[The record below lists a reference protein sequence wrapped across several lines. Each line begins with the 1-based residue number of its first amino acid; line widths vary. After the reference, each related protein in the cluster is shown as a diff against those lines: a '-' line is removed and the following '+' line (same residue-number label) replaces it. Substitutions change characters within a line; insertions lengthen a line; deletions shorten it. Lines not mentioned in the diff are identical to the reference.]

1 MPPITNIF
9 LFMLAAVTLNITPG
23 LDMMYVIARSTNQGR
38 TAGIASAFGIAGG
51 SLIQTLAV
59 AFGLS
64 GLLLAVPIAY
74 DVVKF
79 GGALYLIYL
88 GVRTLLSRQHTVMEA
103 KVEQASQWRIFTQ
116 GVFTNVLNP
125 KVAIF
130 FLAFLPQFVD
140 TRQGNA
146 WLQIIFLGLLFN
158 ISGTVVNSIIALMA
172 SSLSTWLKSRAQA
185 QKVLQWLTGGIFIG
199 LGVRLAFLQRQ

>member
-1 MPPITNIF
+1 MPPLTNIL
-9 LFMLAAVTLNITPG
+9 LFMLAALTLNVTPG
-23 LDMMYVIARSTNQGR
+23 IDMMYVIARSTNQGR
-38 TAGIASAFGIAGG
+38 TAGIASAFGITGG
-51 SLIQTLAV
+51 SLLQTLAV

-64 GLLLAVPIAY
+64 GLLLAVPFAY

-88 GVRTLLSRQHTVMEA
+88 GIRTLLSRQHTITEA
-103 KVEQASQWRIFTQ
+103 KVEQTSQWRIFTQ

-140 TRQGNA
+140 TKQGHV
-146 WLQIIFLGLLFN
+146 WLQILFLGLLFN
-158 ISGTVVNSIIALMA
+158 ISGTLVNSLVALMA
-172 SSLSTWLKSRAQA
+172 SSLSIWLKSRAKA

>member
-1 MPPITNIF
+1 MPATTNIL
-9 LFMLAAVTLNITPG
+9 LFMIAALTLNITPG

-38 TAGIASAFGIAGG
+38 AAGIASAFGITGG
-51 SLIQTLAV
+51 SLLQTLAV

-64 GLLLAVPIAY
+64 GLLLAVPLAY

-88 GVRTLLSRQHTVMEA
+88 GIRTLLSRQHTITEA
-103 KVEQASQWRIFTQ
+103 KVEQASQWKIFTQ

-130 FLAFLPQFVD
+130 YLAFLPQFVD
-140 TRQGNA
+140 TKQGHI
-146 WLQIIFLGLLFN
+146 WLQILFLGLLFN
-158 ISGTVVNSIIALMA
+158 ISATIVNSVVALMA
-172 SSLSTWLKSRAQA
+172 SSLSTWLKSRAKA